1 MPIKVHGSILS
12 SFLLYNGQK
21 WYNFLL
27 SFLCA
32 FFSTKNFPIK
42 FRKKSLFFLLW
53 IYWNY
58 YVHKKFIGHS
68 PKRNFEREFLKS
80 NEIQSF
86 SMIFCCFKSLGNLI
100 TEALNIIKELKW
112 SSGMLNWFLHCGF
125 SIFCN
130 FLFTIRWE
138 DKKWKEM
145 QLTFPSIKTAIP

>member
-68 PKRNFEREFLKS
+68 PKRNFEGEFLKS
-80 NEIQSF
+80 NEIQWF
-86 SMIFCCFKSLGNLI
+86 SKIFCSSELLGNLI
-100 TEALNIIKELKW
+100 ITEALKIIKELKW

-125 SIFCN
+125 LFSAIFFLPYDERIKNEKKCN
-130 FLFTIRWE
+130 
-138 DKKWKEM
+138 
-145 QLTFPSIKTAIP
+145 QHFPL